1 MADANSCCCGATK
14 SNPCACMKK
23 MAKTGGKMQCSSKE
37 PMCACYKD
45 KAKIKKA
52 FDTGWTISKKSWDD
66 MDEDEDSGWTDNPME
81 CRVCGHILS
90 GKEWEGKRCPQC
102 GTRNTVHPMYR

>member
-23 MAKTGGKMQCSSKE
+23 MAKTGGKMQCSPKE

-52 FDTGWTISKKSWDD
+52 FDTGWVVVKAKCFACGASSAKKVNINGR
-66 MDEDEDSGWTDNPME
+66 SGLL
-81 CRVCGHILS
+81 CRPCAEQEEQWGA
-90 GKEWEGKRCPQC
+90 
-102 GTRNTVHPMYR
+102 